1 MSNSRHLVSPA
12 MTRGRTG
19 RHDDLENGQ
28 SQRMRANSP
37 MIKSKKQ
44 GLDKDYILENSN

>member
-1 MSNSRHLVSPA
+1 MNNNHHLVSPA
-12 MTRGRTG
+12 ITRGRTG
-19 RHDDLENGQ
+19 RHDELENGQ

-44 GLDKDYILENSN
+44 GLEKDYILENSN